1 MRLKHITPL
10 SKTQSAAPVVVC
22 GPTTEKFALLV
33 VWASAKI
40 AAKTN
45 KPLGA
50 LETRLQLGLKKSMM
64 VGRS

>member
-10 SKTQSAAPVVVC
+10 SKTQSAAPVVVAVQQQ
-22 GPTTEKFALLV
+22 GNFALLV